1 MSVSE
6 LFNDELENGTI
17 GSDAGDGDDDDKAG
31 HKTGDASEGNNDE
44 DEDDDNGNNNNDDD
58 EDDDD
63 DDDKVDNDAESN
75 SEDVNVVMGGNVSL
89 DIKGNTVLTVVSDG
103 KAFFVSSSFFSSLTM

>member
-1 MSVSE
+1 MLVSE

-17 GSDAGDGDDDDKAG
+17 GSDDGDGDDDDKAG

-44 DEDDDNGNNNNDDD
+44 DEDDDNGNNNDDD
-58 EDDDD
+58 DDDDD

-75 SEDVNVVMGGNVSL
+75 MEDGNVAMGGNVSL
-89 DIKGNTVLTVVSDG
+89 DIKGNTAITVVSGG